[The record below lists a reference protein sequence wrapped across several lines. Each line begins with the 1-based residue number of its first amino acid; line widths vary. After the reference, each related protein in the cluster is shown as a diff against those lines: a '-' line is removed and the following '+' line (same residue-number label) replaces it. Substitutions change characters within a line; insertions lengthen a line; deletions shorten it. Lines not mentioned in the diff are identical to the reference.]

1 MRLYARVTCALILLG
16 QVAAY
21 SECIDQP
28 CDECRFFFKAGDV
41 CQARGTHPV
50 LFCDP
55 SSNLIRR
62 AASSF
67 LECDGSVMLLR
78 ECTLGSLYEDGSGCV
93 DPTAEPLMQGLS
105 VSGSGRVGDV
115 CQYNTDCLGGMYC
128 SGGVCTCLSTY
139 IMREYYCYENFWRPL
154 KPGKHVQSKQ
164 SNPYLEVNPNQ
175 PGCTY
180 DVQCEAVWPGAKCRM
195 DSSIGT
201 CRCPALNDP
210 NPAAGSLPVGC
221 TVGSSA
227 TVEPVVGLHGGAACI
242 WPSEGEFIGDIY
254 DCIHT
259 SPHVNLATK
268 FPLSSYAPSADG
280 VCCPSR
286 ALACIQPQATGPNPT
301 EPRWWYNSVTGTC
314 QQFMWDPTASD
325 AKYHSAN
332 NFRTIQHCESYCRD
346 TCQRGSPQYSGEPSA
361 NVERPVTSC
370 SSSASCGSD
379 FQCSS
384 IGSQHLCCLTPS
396 SITTLQQDG
405 VRTLYTEEQAAITT
419 ISCPGTNA
427 NCTALDCNASE
438 EYRCGWARRRSDAKP
453 TDSVP
458 RPTSAGSTK
467 AFAVRENPSLSE
479 TICAQPLR
487 VGDCTESV
495 KRYWYNAKARQ
506 CQMFEYTGC
515 QGNDNNFE
523 TVLDCQSFCKNA
535 IPEPK
540 CVQGQAFRNQ
550 FGDFITCTSGIGCPS
565 NYECYYD
572 GEQWGCCP
580 TKAFTC
586 SLNADSGVQCGSGS
600 TFRFHYNAH
609 TQNCESFQ
617 YNGCD
622 GNSNNFANRDQCEQY
637 CSVGGCPHGG
647 TALRDHAG
655 MTATCSTQENCPS
668 SHECVPVVVGTSSI
682 TRCCPTRA
690 CPAGNVAYVDPNSQM
705 PIQCNDALSNSCPNG
720 YTCTFNALI
729 NGHVCCGASDYGVC
743 PENEKAFISTSD
755 MSPRECV
762 VNIDASCP
770 PNYLCRFNMQ
780 RNKYFCCASVSGKTC
795 PVGKFLHR
803 DSHTSLPTRCT
814 MGRAEQCPDG
824 YTCQSYLANAAQG
837 FCCTSSA
844 VCPDEAEFVIDEH
857 SQLPRACTMGSFV
870 GCPNGFSCRSL
881 TSNVEGFCCRTGS
894 SAPPAITDGCP
905 PGNYVF
911 TKEGEVAPCDP
922 FNPPNAPCPD
932 GFTCQWSLSNQK
944 YQCCGSNPAP
954 PPVRVRC
961 PADSVAFVGL
971 SGEPEKCVVGQSK
984 CPFGFACRRSVAGH
998 HICCTARQ
1006 VSCSDEEV
1014 NVDGMCFSR
1023 APPGAACQKSEQC
1036 TGGSMCHLGVCECP
1050 ALTTPIGGFCQGEI
1064 KCGPEQVKHGGAC
1077 HNKVELG
1084 KACVVTQQCPDR
1096 EFSYATVDSHSELY
1110 GTPLREREF
1119 AERWICRLGNV
1130 EYQSLPP
1137 DSIPLDFSLNVEPTS
1152 KLRTIDVMN
1161 KAIAKRAHYRLFLC
1175 AWAVPMRGIALH
1187 PEREVRIGK
1196 CTIQNRA
1203 NKRWLFEMPEPEIEA
1218 SSVRGHGKSGVLQSQ
1233 HEAVSFWLQ
1242 LPSEQ
1247 QKNAVHVLHGC
1258 SAAKSTGI
1266 FRELYSNFTTRIS
1279 PIYDDITIDVRRGVR
1294 QGDTVSPKLF
1304 TATLE
1309 DVMRRLE
1316 WDNMGVRVDGRLLH
1330 HLRFADDIVLI
1341 TPNNSQAERM
1351 LADACGK
1358 IGLQLNLTKTM
1369 FMRNGWVPDSPF
1381 SLNGTTISE
1390 CSSYVYLGREVN
1402 MMNDLAPELGRR
1414 KRAAWGA
1421 CKSIEDVVKKTKNT
1435 RLRIAVCPSGRVPY
1449 LLNGL
1454 PQRCTTQRC
1463 PRGYECTYKDHDYV
1477 CCSSAGKAGKRLPTA
1492 AGKEQCS
1499 RGSALI
1505 YPTTRMP
1512 VICTPGKKGCPP
1524 GTNLSLPASVDWR
1537 DMLRRDGRLRG
1548 DLPVWRQAV
1557 SGCRP
1562 ALFVLHQEVSSV
1574 TVP

>member
-105 VSGSGRVGDV
+105 VSD
-115 CQYNTDCLGGMYC
+115 
-128 SGGVCTCLSTY
+128 
-139 IMREYYCYENFWRPL
+139 FWRPL

-286 ALACIQPQATGPNPT
+286 
-301 EPRWWYNSVTGTC
+301 GTC

-384 IGSQHLCCLTPS
+384 IGSQHLCCLTPTSVCSARGGRPFDLTPRSNVYHAGFLVSTGRETIRFYYDTATGRCQDFVYRGAGGNYNNFLSRHECELYCSRLQCERGVPLRVGEEAQRCQTNGQCPS
-396 SITTLQQDG
+396 SYECRVDQG
-405 VRTLYTEEQAAITT
+405 VC
-419 ISCPGTNA
+419 CP
-427 NCTALDCNASE
+427 
-438 EYRCGWARRRSDAKP
+438 RKQ
-453 TDSVP
+453 
-458 RPTSAGSTK
+458 
-467 AFAVRENPSLSE
+467 

-690 CPAGNVAYVDPNSQM
+690 YMCGLPPQQGTQCGANFVSRYYFNIVTGQCTSFQFGGCDGNYNNFLTVQQCRSFCYSSSCPAGNVAYVDPNSQM

-954 PPVRVRC
+954 PPVRVNDGCPNAQVAFRDRGTVQVCTAGSSTCPPGYFCQFSSLNRQFQCCGVSGGC

-1110 GTPLREREF
+1110 GTPL
-1119 AERWICRLGNV
+1119 
-1130 EYQSLPP
+1130 
-1137 DSIPLDFSLNVEPTS
+1137 
-1152 KLRTIDVMN
+1152 
-1161 KAIAKRAHYRLFLC
+1161 
-1175 AWAVPMRGIALH
+1175 
-1187 PEREVRIGK
+1187 
-1196 CTIQNRA
+1196 
-1203 NKRWLFEMPEPEIEA
+1203 
-1218 SSVRGHGKSGVLQSQ
+1218 
-1233 HEAVSFWLQ
+1233 
-1242 LPSEQ
+1242 
-1247 QKNAVHVLHGC
+1247 
-1258 SAAKSTGI
+1258 
-1266 FRELYSNFTTRIS
+1266 
-1279 PIYDDITIDVRRGVR
+1279 
-1294 QGDTVSPKLF
+1294 
-1304 TATLE
+1304 
-1309 DVMRRLE
+1309 
-1316 WDNMGVRVDGRLLH
+1316 
-1330 HLRFADDIVLI
+1330 
-1341 TPNNSQAERM
+1341 
-1351 LADACGK
+1351 
-1358 IGLQLNLTKTM
+1358 
-1369 FMRNGWVPDSPF
+1369 
-1381 SLNGTTISE
+1381 
-1390 CSSYVYLGREVN
+1390 
-1402 MMNDLAPELGRR
+1402 
-1414 KRAAWGA
+1414 
-1421 CKSIEDVVKKTKNT
+1421 
-1435 RLRIAVCPSGRVPY
+1435 
-1449 LLNGL
+1449 
-1454 PQRCTTQRC
+1454 
-1463 PRGYECTYKDHDYV
+1463 
-1477 CCSSAGKAGKRLPTA
+1477 
-1492 AGKEQCS
+1492 
-1499 RGSALI
+1499 
-1505 YPTTRMP
+1505 
-1512 VICTPGKKGCPP
+1512 
-1524 GTNLSLPASVDWR
+1524 
-1537 DMLRRDGRLRG
+1537 
-1548 DLPVWRQAV
+1548 
-1557 SGCRP
+1557 
-1562 ALFVLHQEVSSV
+1562 
-1574 TVP
+1574 